1 METFHWRPKNHAQ
14 ATAKPRVTTVRF
26 GDGYPQ
32 RIPDGIN
39 NDLRNYDVTFAGTAA
54 KINLIEGFL
63 ARHNGVRSFLWR
75 DPDRNY
81 LITVV
86 CSSWAITIDGDTKSI
101 STTFE
106 EVIA

>member
-1 METFHWRPKNHAQ
+1 METFHWRPNNLSQ
-14 ATAKPRVTTVRF
+14 VTAKPRVTTVRF

-39 NDLRNYDVTFAGTAA
+39 NDLRSYDVTFTGTTTR
-54 KINLIEGFL
+54 INLIGDFL

-75 DPDRNY
+75 EPDGNY
-81 LITVV
+81 LIKVV
-86 CSSWAITIDGDTKSI
+86 CSSWTLTIDGITKSI